1 MTEGNGTGMA
11 TCNVCFRQCRLA
23 EGQTGACSARVCREG
38 TVRPAFYGQLSS
50 LALDPIEK
58 KPLYHFHPGSRIL
71 SAGSLGCNLHCAF
84 CQNHEIAQAD
94 EHGQFG
100 IRTERISP
108 AMLAGIAEEYCGR
121 GNIGIAFTYNEP
133 LVGYEY
139 VRDTAK
145 LAHEKGLLCVLVTNG
160 TASLPVLEEIAP
172 HIDAMNIDLKGF
184 TDRYYR
190 EVLKGDRQMTMAF
203 IREAVK
209 RCHVEL
215 TTLIVPGENDS
226 REEMLELSA
235 WVAGLR
241 DVYGGKR
248 GREIPLHISRFFPRY
263 RMTDRGPTDV
273 KRIREL
279 TEAAGQNLKFVYP
292 GNC

>member
-1 MTEGNGTGMA
+1 MA
-11 TCNVCFRQCRLA
+11 TCSVCFRQCRLA
-23 EGQTGACSARVCREG
+23 EGQTGACSARICREG
-38 TVRPAFYGQLSS
+38 VIRPAFYGHLSS

-94 EHGQFG
+94 EEGKFSA
-100 IRTERISP
+100 RTDRISP
-108 AMLAGIAEEYCGR
+108 GMLVEIAEQYRSR

-145 LAHEKGLLCVLVTNG
+145 LAHEKGLYCVLVTNG

-172 HIDAMNIDLKGF
+172 YIDAMNIDLKGF

-190 EVLKGDRQMTMAF
+190 EVLKGDRQMVMAF

-215 TTLIVPGENDS
+215 TTLIVPGENDGK
-226 REEMLELSA
+226 EEMLELSA
-235 WVAGLR
+235 WVAGLQNIC
-241 DVYGGKR
+241 GGKS

-273 KRIREL
+273 RTVYEL
-279 TEAAGQNLKFVYP
+279 VETARQNLVYVHP